1 MPFETINGFRIYIE
15 DHGHGDV
22 MVLLHHGFGCTR
34 MWKDIYPVFLDRGY
48 RVVLYDRRGYGRS
61 EKDEN
66 FPVDYVSDGFRAG
79 GVREL
84 AALRKAM
91 GLDTFHLVGQCEG
104 GVLAVDYALDYPE
117 HVRSITVSSTQCFS
131 KVSMPDFN
139 REKFPRRFRELDS
152 SLQKKF
158 TRWHGEG
165 YAETFFNLFR
175 VHGGAYGTGFFD
187 LRPLLPSVQCPA
199 LVLYP
204 DRSFLFDVEQG
215 VAFYRGLPRG
225 ELAVLPKCGHNT
237 YEQRP
242 LAYAREILEFL
253 DRHGDES
260 EADGSSSLTATC
272 IH

>member
-1 MPFETINGFRIYIE
+1 
-15 DHGHGDV
+15 
-22 MVLLHHGFGCTR
+22 
-34 MWKDIYPVFLDRGY
+34 
-48 RVVLYDRRGYGRS
+48 
-61 EKDEN
+61 
-66 FPVDYVSDGFRAG
+66 
-79 GVREL
+79 
-84 AALRKAM
+84 
-91 GLDTFHLVGQCEG
+91 
-104 GVLAVDYALDYPE
+104 
-117 HVRSITVSSTQCFS
+117 
-131 KVSMPDFN
+131 
-139 REKFPRRFRELDS
+139 
-152 SLQKKF
+152 
-158 TRWHGEG
+158 
-165 YAETFFNLFR
+165 
-175 VHGGAYGTGFFD
+175 
-187 LRPLLPSVQCPA
+187 LLPSVQCPA